1 MGMNRGWWVALALVL
16 ALGAGLVFDRH
27 RVPVVPGPGAP
38 AGAVVSLSASQVE
51 RSIERTLEA
60 VKAEPA
66 DAAGWAMLAHS
77 YVMLGRYGA
86 ASEAY
91 AKLLALRPDDA
102 AVHADAADALA
113 AAQGGRL
120 QGAPAALVARAL
132 LLDPASLRALGLAA
146 KEAFERR
153 RYDEAAAYWERAL
166 KLTQDAGVRQQIEL
180 SLAEARA
187 LGAPAPA
194 ATVAT
199 VAATTSAASGLAF
212 VSGRVT
218 VAAALQDR
226 IAPDDTVFV
235 FARPAEGSRMPVAL
249 LRRQARDLPLYFALD
264 DTLAMVPQSRLSQ
277 QGRVMLGVRV
287 SRRGDAIAAPGDLQG
302 QLGPVALGTTG
313 LRLEITDVVK

>member
-1 MGMNRGWWVALALVL
+1 MNSSESAKRGWLVAMALLLALA
-16 ALGAGLVFDRH
+16 AGLLFDRS
-27 RVPVVPGPGAP
+27 RTPGLPGPAAP
-38 AGAVVSLSASQVE
+38 VVSLSASQVE
-51 RSIERTLEA
+51 RSIERASDA
-60 VKAEPA
+60 VKADPA
-66 DAAGWAMLAHS
+66 DAASWAMLAHS
-77 YVMLGRYGA
+77 YAMLGRHGA
-86 ASEAY
+86 ANEAY

-120 QGAPAALVARAL
+120 QGAPAVLVARAL
-132 LLDPASLRALGLAA
+132 VLDPASLRALGLAA

-153 RYDEAAAYWERAL
+153 RYDEASAYWERAL
-166 KLTQDAGVRQQIEL
+166 KLTQDAGVRRQIEL

-187 LGAPAPA
+187 LGAPPMA
-194 ATVAT
+194 A
-199 VAATTSAASGLAF
+199 SAAGGLAF

-218 VAAALQDR
+218 VATALQGR
-226 IAPDDTVFV
+226 ISPDDTVFV
-235 FARPAEGSRMPVAL
+235 FARPTEGSRMPVAL
-249 LRRQARDLPLYFALD
+249 LRRQARDLPLDFALD

-277 QGRVMLGVRV
+277 HGRVMLGVRV